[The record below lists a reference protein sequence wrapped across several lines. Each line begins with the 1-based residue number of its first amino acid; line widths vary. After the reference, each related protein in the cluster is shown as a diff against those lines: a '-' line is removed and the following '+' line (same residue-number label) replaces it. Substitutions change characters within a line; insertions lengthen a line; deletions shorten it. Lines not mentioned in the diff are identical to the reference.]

1 MKKSIRQFFRILLC
15 LPPFFSMSGFGQ
27 TMNIILPDGSA
38 NSFFLSSA
46 SKIYFEDNNLL
57 YNENNFSIPID
68 QIRKITFSTSSGV
81 DKVAEEGK
89 NFFISPN
96 PAKDE
101 ILLKNVPNEICSVK
115 IYNLTGKLM
124 FSNNLN
130 PSSTIINISN
140 LPKGIY
146 LVKVNNST
154 AKLIKL

>member
-1 MKKSIRQFFRILLC
+1 MKKSIRQLFGILVC
-15 LPPFFSMSGFGQ
+15 LSPFFSMSGFGQ
-27 TMNIILPDGSA
+27 TMNIILPDGTT
-38 NSFFLSSA
+38 NSFFLSSD
-46 SKIYFEDNNLL
+46 SKIYFENDNLL
-57 YNENNFSIPID
+57 YNENNFSIPVD

-81 DKVAEEGK
+81 GNVAEEGK

-101 ILLKNVPNEICSVK
+101 ITLKNVPNEICSVK

-124 FSNNLN
+124 FSQNLN
-130 PSSTIINISN
+130 PASTIINISS

-154 AKLIKL
+154 AKLVKL